1 MPRAALAWR
10 LRSSQR
16 LWTWSCLSARRWQ
29 ERGALLKMD
38 DDSWAVV
45 QVNRATVHDRGTD
58 SIKWSIVTQVA
69 GPAVLQPESW
79 LS

>member
-1 MPRAALAWR
+1 
-10 LRSSQR
+10 
-16 LWTWSCLSARRWQ
+16 
-29 ERGALLKMD
+29 MD